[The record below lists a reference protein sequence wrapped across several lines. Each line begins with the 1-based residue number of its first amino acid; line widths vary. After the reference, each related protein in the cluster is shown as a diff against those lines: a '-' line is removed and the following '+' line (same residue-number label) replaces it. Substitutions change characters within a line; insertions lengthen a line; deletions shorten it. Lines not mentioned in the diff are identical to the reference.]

1 MQIKST
7 ETHWIHLFKN
17 GKSIYTITILIGI
30 SLHAMDAFIIS
41 TLMPTIIYDL
51 GNVEFYSWVLMLY
64 MTASII
70 GSSCAEIIN
79 SMGSLIVS

>member
-1 MQIKST
+1 MKKNSN
-7 ETHWIHLFKN
+7 EKNWINLFSN

-70 GSSCAEIIN
+70 GSACA
-79 SMGSLIVS
+79 GIVRNFF